1 MHTKNGRRRNK
12 NRRARKLFFLI
23 IYAMDLLSMSDIRVP
38 DADFIVVAI
47 ICFCF
52 YSKVPHRLH
61 TRVAAADPTLQEL
74 GRDDPTPEKSWSA
87 AATLVEYLPPCIH
100 CIRKVNVITFQDKYC
115 PLTPATV
122 FNLKNICSKRW
133 LGVGSAKSHEPGVG
147 SGLS

>member
-1 MHTKNGRRRNK
+1 MVCEKSWRDVLEP
-12 NRRARKLFFLI
+12 AR
-23 IYAMDLLSMSDIRVP
+23 
-38 DADFIVVAI
+38 
-47 ICFCF
+47 
-52 YSKVPHRLH
+52 

-100 CIRKVNVITFQDKYC
+100 CICKVNVITFQDKYC